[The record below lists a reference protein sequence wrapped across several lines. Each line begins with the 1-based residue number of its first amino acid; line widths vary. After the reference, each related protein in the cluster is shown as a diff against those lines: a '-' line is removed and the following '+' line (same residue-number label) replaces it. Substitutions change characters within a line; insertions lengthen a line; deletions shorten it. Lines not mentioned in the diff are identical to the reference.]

1 MHLEDERRPRPG
13 RRGVVRQRR
22 PVRGAYLTKPGAGG
36 DEQVGQPEAVADL
49 DQLTPADH
57 DLLGVRAPQ
66 RGGREDQGGRVVVD
80 HRDRLGGRNRP
91 GQGVERTRAAAGADP
106 GGQVELHVA
115 GARRRHDGVHRGGG
129 QRRAAQVRVHQH
141 PGRVDHRG
149 QRGGPRGQLGDGRVG
164 DLLGGDLPVPGLLLG
179 AAYRRLDQ
187 GAAQPAFGLR
197 EARIGQ
203 QQVRAR
209 HVAPAIHVANDT
221 PAEAEYRA
229 LLRVGGGLYK
239 PATTKDRYSLRK

>member
-129 QRRAAQVRVHQH
+129 QRRAAQVGVHQH

-187 GAAQPAFGLR
+187 RRGPACVRPPRGADRPAAGPCAARCACYPRR
-197 EARIGQ
+197 ERY
-203 QQVRAR
+203 
-209 HVAPAIHVANDT
+209 
-221 PAEAEYRA
+221 PAEAEYSA
-229 LLRVGGGLYK
+229 LLRVGGGQYK